1 MDRIQLANSATEKAN
16 PTMDLGVRWK
26 LHGDG
31 RTPAPGAVVRPDER
45 LSWPRTIGLGA
56 QHVVAM
62 FGASFVAPV
71 LMGLDPNLAIMMSG
85 VATVI
90 FLLATRGRVPS
101 YLGCSLSF
109 VGVAAVIRAQ
119 GGTSATV
126 TGAVFVVV
134 GVVLFLVGVAVQRFG
149 ARIIHAAMPPIVT
162 GAVVMLIGFNLAPVT
177 AATYWPQD
185 QWTALLVMAFTG
197 LAVVCLRGFWSRVA
211 IFLGLVF
218 GYCVS
223 WAFDRIFGR
232 IHSMSAS
239 GEVTDHWRLDLSAV
253 GKADWVGLPSF
264 HGPTFQWSA
273 ILVALPVVIALV
285 AENAGHVKAV
295 GEMTGDPLDDKLGT
309 AISAD
314 GVASMLST
322 AVGGPPN
329 TTYSENIGVMAA
341 TRVYSTAAYWAAA
354 CFALLFGLCPKFG
367 AIVAAIPGGVLGGI
381 TVILYGMIGLL
392 GAQIWLNSGVDL
404 RNPLNLVPAAAGI
417 IIGVGGVSIRFS
429 DNFTLSGIAL
439 GTLVVITGYHALRYL
454 APAHLKSEQP
464 LLDEGTSSYDSP
476 TARVG
481 APGRRRTT
489 PRTRRPRPGPVPP
502 FWEVSGPAAP
512 RPARDWDAA
521 LMGQLAHIT
530 TPVDIV
536 VSRLRALDEELPAR
550 DGVAVFNRV
559 YLAVTRAV
567 DRSVDAGRFADAR
580 AAVALDVRF
589 AERYLAAVDAAAN
602 GRRPPACW
610 RPLFQLRRHP
620 GVRPLQFALSG
631 INAHIGHDLALAVV
645 DACRTLDC
653 EPAELEDEFDRV
665 GDLLVSLEERIREEL
680 MPGPDLFQIAD
691 PLTHLLGSWSLE
703 RAREATWTA
712 ARALWALRGL
722 PDVAEEFTERLDAAV
737 GLAGRMLLTPLPD

>member
-1 MDRIQLANSATEKAN
+1 
-16 PTMDLGVRWK
+16 MDLGVRWK

-45 LSWPRTIGLGA
+45 LSWPRTVGLGA

-90 FLLATRGRVPS
+90 FLLATKGRVPS

-126 TGAVFVVV
+126 TGAVFVV

-177 AATYWPQD
+177 ASTYWPQD
-185 QWTALLVMAFTG
+185 QWTALLVMLFTG

-211 IFLGLVF
+211 IFLGLLFGYGISWLFDRVF
-218 GYCVS
+218 GK
-223 WAFDRIFGR
+223 
-232 IHSMSAS
+232 IHSVDGGGHM
-239 GEVTDHWRLDLSAV
+239 TDHWRLDLSGV
-253 GKADWVGLPSF
+253 GKADWIGLPTF
-264 HGPTFQWSA
+264 HGPSFQWSA

-295 GEMTGDPLDDKLGT
+295 GEMTGSNLDDKLGT

-354 CFALLFGLCPKFG
+354 GFALLFGLCPKFG

-392 GAQIWLNSGVDL
+392 GAQIWTKSQVDL

-417 IIGVGGVSIRFS
+417 IIGIGNVSLKFTDTFS
-429 DNFTLSGIAL
+429 ISGIAL
-439 GTLVVITGYHALRYL
+439 GTLVVITGYHALRAL
-454 APAHLKSEQP
+454 APAHLKTQEP
-464 LLDEGTSSYDSP
+464 LLDEGTSSYDENAEGAEGAGG
-476 TARVG
+476 TG
-481 APGRRRTT
+481 APRT
-489 PRTRRPRPGPVPP
+489 P
-502 FWEVSGPAAP
+502 
-512 RPARDWDAA
+512 
-521 LMGQLAHIT
+521 
-530 TPVDIV
+530 
-536 VSRLRALDEELPAR
+536 
-550 DGVAVFNRV
+550 
-559 YLAVTRAV
+559 
-567 DRSVDAGRFADAR
+567 
-580 AAVALDVRF
+580 
-589 AERYLAAVDAAAN
+589 
-602 GRRPPACW
+602 
-610 RPLFQLRRHP
+610 
-620 GVRPLQFALSG
+620 
-631 INAHIGHDLALAVV
+631 
-645 DACRTLDC
+645 
-653 EPAELEDEFDRV
+653 
-665 GDLLVSLEERIREEL
+665 
-680 MPGPDLFQIAD
+680 
-691 PLTHLLGSWSLE
+691 
-703 RAREATWTA
+703 
-712 ARALWALRGL
+712 
-722 PDVAEEFTERLDAAV
+722 
-737 GLAGRMLLTPLPD
+737 